1 MAVQEYLAAL
11 RKNPDSQAA
20 GAYDDEGRLVGQFR
34 LSGTPPPKTGRL
46 IPPLIV
52 DRDLIVTARVAQGD
66 TSLGSVYLR
75 SSLERWPRRGPRLL
89 GTALRVLSD
98 RKSDVAGKRWY
109 ISVKLGGRR
118 YKK

>member
-1 MAVQEYLAAL
+1 MLKAKKIRQTGVQAEILAASIAAPLAFDDAIAVQEYLAAL
-11 RKNPDSQAA
+11 RKNPDIQAA

-52 DRDLIVTARVAQGD
+52 ERDLIVTARVAQGD

-75 SSLERWPRRGPRLL
+75 SSL
-89 GTALRVLSD
+89 D
-98 RKSDVAGKRWY
+98 RKSTRLN
-109 ISVKLGGRR
+109 SSH
-118 YKK
+118 